1 MTAGGRRKSDRKV
14 IVTIVVGAPATV
26 VTVMLA
32 LVFFLIRIDVKEDV
46 RTKPAKSSLFSLH
59 LIWVLI

>member
-1 MTAGGRRKSDRKV
+1 MTADGRRKSDKKV
-14 IVTIVVGAPATV
+14 IVTIVVGAPTV